1 MMRLASNAAAGRKV
15 AAAAAAGG
23 VQTRAASTAAAAS
36 ATPAKPLAPRKR
48 FDPKLIYPS
57 KAGHVRICS
66 NTTRDAQQ
74 SNLSAEMA
82 HAHRVRIARL
92 VDDCYK
98 DIEGPP
104 GVEQIW
110 GGTVPM
116 VRGKTMRTSSGERV
130 AGTWLIAPRFVPALC
145 LSIAPHS

>member
-1 MMRLASNAAAGRKV
+1 MMRLASNATAGRKAAV
-15 AAAAAAGG
+15 AVG
-23 VQTRAASTAAAAS
+23 TRAASTAAAA
-36 ATPAKPLAPRKR
+36 AAAPTKLAPRKK

-92 VDDCYK
+92 VDDCYNT
-98 DIEGPP
+98 IEGPP

-110 GGTVPM
+110 SDT
-116 VRGKTMRTSSGERV
+116 
-130 AGTWLIAPRFVPALC
+130 
-145 LSIAPHS
+145 PHM